1 MGVSDGPL
9 QYCVSCRRE
18 QDTCTARLTPDTV
31 VDAPGLGP
39 DEIAG
44 LKLLVVLA
52 FLVRT
57 AFERRY

>member
-1 MGVSDGPL
+1 
-9 QYCVSCRRE
+9 
-18 QDTCTARLTPDTV
+18 V